1 MLYVNRYALSILL
14 LCGGA
19 AAASAQGLS
28 DVPLTSVESTA
39 DAKDD
44 RLVKLRGEIVRQ
56 VGAGEYLFRDGT
68 GEIVVHIDDGLVQG
82 RKLPAGTKLEI
93 RGELEAQ
100 AFRKPRIEVGGVTLL
115 TGGAVSPDSGRGH
128 RAP

>member
-1 MLYVNRYALSILL
+1 MRDLVRCGLSLML
-14 LCGGA
+14 LCGA
-19 AAASAQGLS
+19 APAGAQGLS

-56 VGAGEYLFRDGT
+56 VGTEEYLFTDGT
-68 GEIVVHIDDGLVQG
+68 GEILVRIDGSLVQG
-82 RKLPAGTKLEI
+82 RRLPAGTKLEI

-100 AFRKPRIEVGGVTLL
+100 AFREPRVEVGGVTLL
-115 TGGAVSPDSGRGH
+115 TGGAAPPGSGRGH

>member
-1 MLYVNRYALSILL
+1 MRYPVLYLFSIML
-14 LCGGA
+14 LCAGGTA
-19 AAASAQGLS
+19 AAQGLS

-56 VGAGEYLFRDGT
+56 VGAEEYVFTDGT
-68 GEIVVHIDDGLVQG
+68 GEILVRINDNLVQG
-82 RKLPAGTKLEI
+82 RKLSAGTRLEI

-100 AFRKPRIEVGGVTLL
+100 ALRRPRVEVGGVTLL
-115 TGGAVSPDSGRGH
+115 TRGAAVPDSGRGH